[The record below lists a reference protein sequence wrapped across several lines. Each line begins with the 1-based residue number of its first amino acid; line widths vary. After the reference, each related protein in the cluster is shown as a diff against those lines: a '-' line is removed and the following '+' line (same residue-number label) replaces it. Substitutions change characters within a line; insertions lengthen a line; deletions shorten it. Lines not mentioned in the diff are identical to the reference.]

1 MLSNKVRNALV
12 TLVAA
17 VSLGSALIAPA
28 ASQAQWHTIVFN
40 GHVFTHS
47 NWTEGGQS
55 PCDRISGELGKA
67 KGALGQSPDA
77 EGEVV
82 RTEGEAFEYGCD
94 LPGKEVGKTAVKS
107 GGGAKAGAAKA
118 AAAQKS
124 ARGLH

>member
-12 TLVAA
+12 ALVAA
-17 VSLGSALIAPA
+17 VSLGSALVAPA
-28 ASQAQWHTIVFN
+28 ASQAQWHTIVVN

-55 PCDRISGELGKA
+55 PCQRISGELGKA

-94 LPGKEVGKTAVKS
+94 LPGQELGKTAIKK
-107 GGGAKAGAAKA
+107 GGAKTGAAKA
-118 AAAQKS
+118 AHVAS
-124 ARGLH
+124 ASLR